1 MRRPFYIIFNSV
13 RIVFLAGTVLLL
25 DSCLQPHARTDLD
38 TTSSGTINISADET
52 FKPIIDSEIKVFE
65 SNYPNAKII
74 VHYKPEAACLR
85 DLIKDSSTRLVIV
98 TRGLTK
104 EEEAYFKDSI
114 KFAPPYGLLANDAI
128 AVVVNNQSADSFIT
142 MNKIRALLEGTTAD
156 NEKIVFDGSSA
167 TSTVRYAVDSI
178 LRGKPLNGDKVIA
191 VDSSLAVIDYVE
203 THKDAIGL
211 VGVSWLG
218 DKNDT
223 TQTSFV
229 KKVRIASVQCSICDD
244 DNIFVKPYQ
253 ANIAQNRYPMVRGLY
268 YILKEN
274 YDGLGNGFVNF
285 MSQEKGQLI
294 FWHAYLWPTRNL
306 MFREAA
312 IQ

>member
-1 MRRPFYIIFNSV
+1 MRKAFYIIFNSV
-13 RIVFLAGTVLLL
+13 RIFILAGIILSL

-38 TTSSGTINISADET
+38 TTSSGTINISVDET

-104 EEEAYFKDSI
+104 EEEAFFKDSI
-114 KFAPPYGLLANDAI
+114 RFEPPYGLLASDAI
-128 AVVVNNQSADSFIT
+128 AVVVNNQSADSLIT
-142 MNKIRALLEGTTAD
+142 MNKIKSLLEGSTAD
-156 NEKIVFDGSSA
+156 KEKIVFDGSSA

-178 LRGKPLNGDKVIA
+178 LRGKPLNTNKILA
-191 VDSSLAVIDYVE
+191 VDSSQAVIDYVA
-203 THKDAIGL
+203 THTDAIGL
-211 VGVSWLG
+211 VGVSWMG
-218 DKNDT
+218 DKTDT
-223 TQTSFV
+223 TNMSFL
-229 KKVRIASVQCSICDD
+229 KKVRIASVQCSVCDD
-244 DNIFVKPYQ
+244 DRIFVKPYQ
-253 ANIAQNRYPMVRGLY
+253 SNIMQQRYPMVRGLY

-294 FWHAYLWPTRNL
+294 FWHAYLWPARNL
-306 MFREAA
+306 LFREAA